1 MSLLSQQLLFIAG
14 CFFFMPGLYLS
25 LRQRNVWILLIT
37 NTYSF
42 PFSHTRLFPFFL
54 PLLFSNLCC
63 LMDSTFLRMSA
74 VPSKTD
80 FCKVPTLYDIP
91 NFFKLHSKSFG
102 VDRSAPIIIGTIYVS
117 LSHILAF
124 SNQISYPV
132 FCFFSESS
140 YY

>member
-1 MSLLSQQLLFIAG
+1 
-14 CFFFMPGLYLS
+14 
-25 LRQRNVWILLIT
+25 
-37 NTYSF
+37 
-42 PFSHTRLFPFFL
+42 
-54 PLLFSNLCC
+54 
-63 LMDSTFLRMSA
+63 MDSTFLRMSA